1 MTISTRSSIFS
12 SLVNLVLVLLT
23 GVSLANGR
31 ATGEGNLMPGEF
43 DHLEQSCA
51 YKELQIK
58 EFPCLWKP
66 VALLLKILAITCMK
80 PQHIKQQG

>member
-1 MTISTRSSIFS
+1 
-12 SLVNLVLVLLT
+12 
-23 GVSLANGR
+23 
-31 ATGEGNLMPGEF
+31 MPGEF
-43 DHLEQSCA
+43 DHLEQSCV

-66 VALLLKILAITCMK
+66 VALLLKSLAITCMK